1 MKFAF
6 VLYRYFPHG
15 GLQCDMMRM
24 LQEALRRGHSVDLY
38 CHDWRS
44 AEPPPEGCRL
54 IVVSS
59 GGLTNHGKMKAFAG
73 AVRKR
78 LAAGYGSYD
87 SVTVFNRMGGGDLYF
102 AADNCLAEEWQQKHH
117 LWMLKLNP
125 RYRTFLELEQQ
136 VCAKDSPCRIMYIV
150 PRQKEQY
157 QHAYGLPDERFRYL
171 PPGMNTACRRP
182 ENWQKIRQKKRA
194 ELGIA
199 EDELLLMLVG
209 SNFRCKGGDRV
220 VRAAASLPEQFRKKM
235 KVCLVGACSPA
246 GCNSLAESLGI
257 ADQVT
262 FTGGRS
268 DVPALLQAADLMIHP
283 ARSEATG
290 TVLIEAIAAGL
301 PVVATKAC
309 GFWNF
314 AAEIDPVLAVDEPF
328 SQESLNKTV
337 LYALEH
343 LPKLKEQT
351 AICGMNADFYRRA
364 EIAVDLMEQTGTAK
378 QK

>member
-38 CHDWRS
+38 CRDWRCD
-44 AEPPPEGCRL
+44 EPPPAGCNL
-54 IVVSS
+54 IGISS
-59 GGLTNHGKMKAFAG
+59 GGLTNHGKMDAFAR
-73 AVRKR
+73 AVRKK
-78 LAAGYGSYD
+78 LAAEQGAYD
-87 SVTVFNRMGGGDLYF
+87 AVTVFNRMGGGDLYF
-102 AADNCLAEEWQQKHH
+102 AADNCLAEEWRQKHH
-117 LWMLKLNP
+117 PWMLKLNP
-125 RYRTFLELEQQ
+125 RYRTFLRLEQQ

-157 QHAYGLPDERFRYL
+157 QCAYGLPDERFWYL

-182 ENWQKIRQKKRA
+182 ENWQEIRQQKRA
-194 ELGIA
+194 ELGVA
-199 EDELLLMLVG
+199 DDEILLMLVG
-209 SNFRCKGGDRV
+209 SNFRCKGGDRMI
-220 VRAAASLPEQFRKKM
+220 RAAASLPEQFRKKM
-235 KVCLVGACSPA
+235 KVFLVGACPPA
-246 GCNSLAESLGI
+246 GCSALAESLGI
-257 ADQVT
+257 AKQVI

-301 PVVATKAC
+301 PVIASKAC

-314 AAEIDPVLAVDEPF
+314 VAEIDPALAVEEPF
-328 SQESLNKTV
+328 EQENLDKTV

-343 LPKLKEQT
+343 LPALKERT
-351 AICGMNADFYRRA
+351 AVCGMTADFYRRA
-364 EIAVDLMEQTGTAK
+364 EVAVDLMEETGTAK